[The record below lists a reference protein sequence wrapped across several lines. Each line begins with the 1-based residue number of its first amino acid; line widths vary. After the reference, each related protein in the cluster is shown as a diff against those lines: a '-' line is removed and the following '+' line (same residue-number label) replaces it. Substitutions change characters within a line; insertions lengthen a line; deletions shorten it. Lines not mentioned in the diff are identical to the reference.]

1 MLSLVVSSTGYAS
14 VAPLAAVQQRA
25 ASPTMFGKA
34 ELEGAHAACDER
46 TDAAFFSL
54 DAYQQQ
60 FIGRKQPR

>member
-34 ELEGAHAACDER
+34 ELEGARALHATPAQLSQFLELPSMPFGQCAAC
-46 TDAAFFSL
+46 
-54 DAYQQQ
+54 
-60 FIGRKQPR
+60 